1 MDAKNK
7 KNNLSGASEGKF
19 ASPDPA
25 GQSETDND
33 FIPTP
38 CQGLFPSDVLQQQT
52 AAGPHQHQ
60 PSHDDSGG
68 GDGEADSLA
77 SQADYCKHQAEMDAV
92 YKRAYAKWTSQ
103 LSDSELQTLKALNVD
118 KPLVGYHGKGAPN
131 QDLADSPA
139 ASYEPDIAAIID
151 GDQENEPEE
160 TGGHNVVEALRHF
173 IAYLLSHNNMRL
185 TVECLALVVGL
196 SAYGGKSMSAI
207 AKRHGITP
215 ATVSKRCVKIAKD
228 LGIPQS
234 RAMRSFHARESAK
247 KAQLKRNRRNKP

>member
-1 MDAKNK
+1 MDA
-7 KNNLSGASEGKF
+7 L
-19 ASPDPA
+19 
-25 GQSETDND
+25 
-33 FIPTP
+33 
-38 CQGLFPSDVLQQQT
+38 
-52 AAGPHQHQ
+52 
-60 PSHDDSGG
+60 
-68 GDGEADSLA
+68 
-77 SQADYCKHQAEMDAV
+77 
-92 YKRAYAKWTSQ
+92 YKQAYAKWTSQ
-103 LSDSELQTLKALNVD
+103 LGDSELQTLKDLNVD
-118 KPLVGYHGKGAPN
+118 EPLVGYHGKGAPN

-160 TGGHNVVEALRHF
+160 PSGHNVVEALRHF

>member
-7 KNNLSGASEGKF
+7 KKNLAGTGEGKC
-19 ASPDPA
+19 ASPDPT

-33 FIPTP
+33 FTPTP
-38 CQGLFPSDVLQQQT
+38 CQGQFPGDVLQQES
-52 AAGPHQHQ
+52 AAGPHQHE

-68 GDGEADSLA
+68 GDGGADSLA

-103 LSDSELQTLKALNVD
+103 LSDSELQTLKELNID

-151 GDQENEPEE
+151 GDHENKPEE
-160 TGGHNVVEALRHF
+160 PSGHNVVEALRHF
-173 IAYLLSHNNMRL
+173 IAYLLAHVNMRL

-207 AKRHGITP
+207 AKRHGVTP
-215 ATVSKRCVKIAKD
+215 ATVSKRCVKITKD
-228 LGIPQS
+228 LGIQQS